1 MMGGMGHTDYM
12 DEFVMRE
19 LFINIDYS
27 LSNN

>member
-19 LFINIDYS
+19 LFINID
-27 LSNN
+27 LR